1 MSSSQMSQRSNKK
14 LREQKECQH
23 HNNQQN
29 KKEENTSSHTF
40 PTEAGVQ
47 HVYKAKEDRT
57 IIQSKQAK
65 HQWSKWIWCT
75 TKH

>member
-14 LREQKECQH
+14 PREQQECQH

-29 KKEENTSSHTF
+29 KKEENMNWHTF

-47 HVYKAKEDRT
+47 RAYKAKEDRT
-57 IIQSKQAK
+57 TTQSKQAK

-75 TKH
+75 TKP